1 LILYAAKCA
10 YRSRNDESE
19 KFRYLRHISD
29 MWNER
34 GWSPEEKRDILE
46 AIEYLIHLTDE
57 DYKRQM
63 VKHVEN
69 LKMSEEDRKMYQSI
83 FEQVY
88 TARGEEKGRQE
99 GIIEVAKNLLAN
111 GVSPEIIA
119 KSSGLSVDDIRTMMN

>member
-1 LILYAAKCA
+1 
-10 YRSRNDESE
+10 
-19 KFRYLRHISD
+19 

-69 LKMSEEDRKMYQSI
+69 LKMSEEDRKMYKSI
-83 FEQVY
+83 FEEVY
-88 TARGEEKGRQE
+88 TERGVQE
-99 GIIEVAKNLLAN
+99 GEQKKAIEVAKNFLED
-111 GVSPEIIA
+111 GISPDIVA
-119 KSSGLSVDDIRTMMN
+119 KNTGLSIDDIHALIN

>member
-1 LILYAAKCA
+1 
-10 YRSRNDESE
+10 
-19 KFRYLRHISD
+19 